1 MFWIADA
8 AATKASRGVV
18 ALRGIFLMTIS
29 LGNNVLE
36 DTVAETYRT
45 VQCYKSIRQKY
56 RDHRGRRVEKA
67 QKDRKPRVFGGM
79 LSSATFTLT

>member
-18 ALRGIFLMTIS
+18 ALRVFFLMTFS

-45 VQCYKSIRQKY
+45 VQRYKSIR
-56 RDHRGRRVEKA
+56 
-67 QKDRKPRVFGGM
+67 
-79 LSSATFTLT
+79 

>member
-18 ALRGIFLMTIS
+18 ALRVFFPMTLP

-45 VQCYKSIRQKY
+45 VQRYKPIR
-56 RDHRGRRVEKA
+56 
-67 QKDRKPRVFGGM
+67 
-79 LSSATFTLT
+79 